1 MRSAKCLTLK
11 QCCALPSTI
20 EDIILAWRQYLL
32 KTGAEAEAPKHIP
45 LFT

>member
-1 MRSAKCLTLK
+1 MLDAETMLCSA
-11 QCCALPSTI
+11 STI